1 MRQRIFT
8 PPGNRA
14 SPPGCTG
21 EATAMPKSIFPLY
34 PTDRLAALASA
45 NALRAIRE
53 GLLWTMPCLLVS
65 ALFLILS
72 VCARQL
78 GLPDGFADLL
88 AGIHRKLSGI
98 MPLLAGM
105 SIGYMLSIRHRL
117 PHLPTALL
125 CMSYVVI
132 AESLLAPYP
141 QTVSTFMLFI
151 AIVLPLATVPMMAW
165 LHRRG
170 WTRLAPDGLISEN
183 VRDTLNM
190 VVPGVLTAG
199 LVIVVLSAVLRIP
212 GVAQFNIP
220 LSVASLDNPFATG
233 ALVAALN
240 SLLWFFGI
248 HGFHAMAPIMDVL
261 DQATQLNA
269 TTAAAGYES
278 VYALNS
284 TLLGA
289 FVFIGGAGAT
299 LSLAAAILLFS
310 RSESLRLLAL
320 ASIPVSLLNVNE
332 ILLFGLPL
340 ILNPR
345 LLIPFI
351 LAPVSNVLIALAVV
365 QLGWMAPATVALPL
379 TSPVLFNAY
388 IGAGEHLGGVALQ
401 LLLVALGACIY
412 APYVVALERQR
423 KADATVYFKSLDTTF
438 PQLQEESLLYAHDPV
453 VATYTNRARRK
464 AEISRI
470 RAISEYDFYLEF
482 QPQVS
487 LRSGLCTGC
496 EALLRATGPEG
507 AQQAPLEFLRW
518 LAQADLMREVDLW
531 VARQAVLQCLT
542 WRAQGFTLPMT
553 INVTGGTLTS
563 AVFLDKLI
571 QVLEQAQGQVSVE
584 LTEDALVEDAQAL
597 HTAFSRLHDI
607 GARVYI
613 DDFGT
618 GYSALSYLHQFQIDA
633 VKIDRSFVLAQNHDR
648 GALVMSGLLR
658 FCEALNLQIIVE
670 GVETDKQLSAL
681 ASSAEIIVQGW
692 YYSKAVPGEHIVD
705 FARRRQQMPA
715 MPAHPSGAAA
725 T

>member
-1 MRQRIFT
+1 
-8 PPGNRA
+8 
-14 SPPGCTG
+14 
-21 EATAMPKSIFPLY
+21 MPKSIFPLY
-34 PTDRLAALASA
+34 PKDRLAALASA

-65 ALFLILS
+65 ALFLLLS

-78 GLPDGFADLL
+78 GLPDGIATLL
-88 AGIHRKLSGI
+88 ASLHRKLSGI
-98 MPLLAGM
+98 MPLMAGM

-125 CMSYVVI
+125 CLSYVVI
-132 AESLLAPYP
+132 AETLLAPYP
-141 QTVSTFMLFI
+141 QAASTLILFI
-151 AIVLPLATVPMMAW
+151 AIVSPLATVPLMAW
-165 LHRRG
+165 LHRRR

-190 VVPGVLTAG
+190 VVPGLLTAC
-199 LVIVVLSAVLRIP
+199 LVMALLSAVLRIP
-212 GVAQFNIP
+212 AVAQFNIP
-220 LSVASLDNPFATG
+220 LSVASLDNPFTTG

-248 HGFHAMAPIMDVL
+248 HGFHALAPIMEVL

-269 TTAAAGYES
+269 TTLAAGYES

-351 LAPVSNVLIALAVV
+351 LTPVSNVVIALAVV
-365 QLGWMAPATVALPL
+365 QLGWMPPAAVALPL

-401 LLLVALGACIY
+401 LLLVLLGACIY
-412 APYVVALERQR
+412 APYVIALERQR

-531 VARQAVLQCLT
+531 VARQAVRQCLA

-571 QVLEQAQGQVSVE
+571 RVLEQAQGQVSVE

-597 HTAFSRLHDI
+597 HIAFGRLHDI

-633 VKIDRSFVLAQNHDR
+633 VKIDRSFVLAQSHER

-670 GVETDKQLSAL
+670 GVETDRQLSAL
-681 ASSAEIIVQGW
+681 ESSAEIIVQGW

-705 FARRRQQMPA
+705 FARQRQQMPA
-715 MPAHPSGAAA
+715 APAHPPGAAA

>member
-1 MRQRIFT
+1 
-8 PPGNRA
+8 
-14 SPPGCTG
+14 
-21 EATAMPKSIFPLY
+21 MPKSVFLRY
-34 PTDRLAALASA
+34 PKDRLAALASA

-53 GLLWTMPCLLVS
+53 GLLWTLPCLLVS
-65 ALFLILS
+65 ALFLLLS
-72 VCARQL
+72 VCARLL
-78 GLPDGFADLL
+78 GLPDVIADLL
-88 AGIHRKLSGI
+88 AGAHRKLSAI

-125 CMSYVVI
+125 CLSYVVI

-141 QTVSTFMLFI
+141 RATSTLMLFI
-151 AIVLPLATVPMMAW
+151 AILSPLATVPLMAW
-165 LHRRG
+165 LRRRR
-170 WTRLAPDGLISEN
+170 WTQLAPDGLIGEN
-183 VRDTLNM
+183 VRDSLNM
-190 VVPGVLTAG
+190 IVPGLLTAG
-199 LVIVVLSAVLRIP
+199 LLMALLATALRIP
-212 GVAQFNIP
+212 AVAQFDIP
-220 LSVASLDNPFATG
+220 LSVASLDNPFASG
-233 ALVAALN
+233 ALIAALN

-248 HGFHAMAPIMDVL
+248 HGAHAMAPIMEVL

-278 VYALNS
+278 VYALNG

-289 FVFIGGAGAT
+289 FAFIGGSGAT
-299 LSLAAAILLFS
+299 LSLVVAILLFS

-345 LLIPFI
+345 LLLPFV
-351 LAPVSNVLIALAVV
+351 LAPVANVLIAVAVV
-365 QLGWMAPATVALPL
+365 QLGWLQPATVALPL

-388 IGAGEHLGGVALQ
+388 IGAGEHLGGIVLQ
-401 LLLVALGACIY
+401 LLLLGLGVCLY
-412 APYVVALERQR
+412 APCVIALERQR

-438 PQLQEESLLYAHDPV
+438 PQLQEESLLYAHDPL
-453 VATYTNRARRK
+453 ATTYANRARRR
-464 AEISRI
+464 AEVSRI

-487 LRSGLCTGC
+487 LRTGLCTGC

-507 AQQAPLEFLRW
+507 TQQAPLEFLRW

-531 VARQAVLQCLT
+531 VARQAVRQCLA

-553 INVTGGTLTS
+553 INVTSGTLTTP
-563 AVFLDKLI
+563 AFLDKLI
-571 QVLEQAQGQVSVE
+571 EVLEQAQGQVSVE

-597 HTAFSRLHDI
+597 HTAFSRLHGI

-633 VKIDRSFVLAQNHDR
+633 VKIDRSFVLAQSHDR

-670 GVETDKQLSAL
+670 GVETDVQLSAL
-681 ASSAEIIVQGW
+681 ESSAEIIVQGW
-692 YYSKAVPGEHIVD
+692 YYSKAVPGEHVVD

-715 MPAHPSGAAA
+715 APMQSEGAAA

>member
-1 MRQRIFT
+1 
-8 PPGNRA
+8 
-14 SPPGCTG
+14 
-21 EATAMPKSIFPLY
+21 MPKSIFPHY
-34 PTDRLAALASA
+34 PRDRLAALASA

-53 GLLWTMPCLLVS
+53 GLLWTLPCLLVS
-65 ALFLILS
+65 ALLLILS
-72 VCARQL
+72 VCARQF
-78 GLPDGFADLL
+78 GLPGDIADLL
-88 AGIHRKLSGI
+88 ANAHRKLSGI

-105 SIGYMLSIRHRL
+105 SVGYMLSIRHRL

-125 CMSYVVI
+125 CLSYVVI

-141 QTVSTFMLFI
+141 RAASTLLLFI
-151 AIVLPLATVPMMAW
+151 AILAPLAAVPLMAR
-165 LHRRG
+165 LHRRR
-170 WTRLAPDGLISEN
+170 WTQLAPDGLVGEN
-183 VRDTLNM
+183 VRDALNM
-190 VVPGVLTAG
+190 IVPGLLTAG
-199 LVIVVLSAVLRIP
+199 LLMAALSAALRIP
-212 GVAQFNIP
+212 AVAQFDIP
-220 LSVASLDNPFATG
+220 LSLASLDSPYTSG
-233 ALVAALN
+233 AAVAALN

-248 HGFHAMAPIMDVL
+248 HGAHAMAPIMDVL

-278 VYALNS
+278 VYALNG

-299 LSLAAAILLFS
+299 MSLALAILLFS
-310 RSESLRLLAL
+310 RSESLRVLAL

-345 LLIPFI
+345 LLLPFV
-351 LAPVSNVLIALAVV
+351 LTPVVNVLVALAVV
-365 QLGWMAPATVALPL
+365 QLGWMAPATVTLPL

-388 IGAGEHLGGVALQ
+388 LGAGEHLGGIVLQ
-401 LLLVALGACIY
+401 LLLVALGACFY
-412 APYVVALERQR
+412 APCVIALERQR
-423 KADATVYFKSLDTTF
+423 RADSTVYFKSLDTTF

-453 VATYTNRARRK
+453 ASTYANRARRR
-464 AEISRI
+464 AEVSRI

-487 LRSGLCTGC
+487 LRTGQCTGC

-518 LAQADLMREVDLW
+518 LAQADLMRDVDLW
-531 VARQAVLQCLT
+531 VARQAVRQCLA
-542 WRAQGFTLPMT
+542 WRTQGFTLPMT
-553 INVTGGTLTS
+553 INVTSGTLTS
-563 AVFLDKLI
+563 RECLDKLI
-571 QVLEQAQGQVSVE
+571 AVLEQAQGQVSVE
-584 LTEDALVEDAQAL
+584 LTEDALVEDADAL
-597 HTAFSRLHDI
+597 HTAFGRLHAI

-633 VKIDRSFVLAQNHDR
+633 VKIDRSFVLAQDHER

-670 GVETDKQLSAL
+670 GVETDGQLSAL
-681 ASSAEIIVQGW
+681 ASSAEIVVQGW
-692 YYSKAVPGEHIVD
+692 YYSKAMSGEHLVD

-715 MPAHPSGAAA
+715 MPAPLPGAAA

>member
-1 MRQRIFT
+1 
-8 PPGNRA
+8 
-14 SPPGCTG
+14 
-21 EATAMPKSIFPLY
+21 MPKSVFLRY
-34 PTDRLAALASA
+34 PKDRLAALASA

-53 GLLWTMPCLLVS
+53 GLLWTLPCLLVS
-65 ALFLILS
+65 ALFLLLS
-72 VCARQL
+72 VCARLL
-78 GLPDGFADLL
+78 GLPDVIADLL
-88 AGIHRKLSGI
+88 AGAHRKLSAI

-125 CMSYVVI
+125 CLSYVVI

-141 QTVSTFMLFI
+141 RATSTLMLFI
-151 AIVLPLATVPMMAW
+151 AILSPLATVPLMAW
-165 LHRRG
+165 LHRRR
-170 WTRLAPDGLISEN
+170 WTQLAPDGLIGEN
-183 VRDTLNM
+183 VRDSLNM
-190 VVPGVLTAG
+190 IVPGLLTAG
-199 LVIVVLSAVLRIP
+199 LLMALLATALRIP
-212 GVAQFNIP
+212 AVAQFDIP
-220 LSVASLDNPFATG
+220 LSVASLDNPFASG
-233 ALVAALN
+233 ALIAALN

-248 HGFHAMAPIMDVL
+248 HGAHAMAPIMEVL

-278 VYALNS
+278 VYALNG

-289 FVFIGGAGAT
+289 FAFIGGSGAT
-299 LSLAAAILLFS
+299 LSLVVAILLFS

-345 LLIPFI
+345 LLLPFV
-351 LAPVSNVLIALAVV
+351 LAPVANVLIAVAVV
-365 QLGWMAPATVALPL
+365 QLGWLQPATVALPL

-388 IGAGEHLGGVALQ
+388 IGAGEHLGGIVLQ
-401 LLLVALGACIY
+401 LLLLGLGVCLY
-412 APYVVALERQR
+412 APCVIALERQR

-438 PQLQEESLLYAHDPV
+438 PQLQEESLLYAHDPL
-453 VATYTNRARRK
+453 ATTYANRARRR
-464 AEISRI
+464 AEVSRI

-487 LRSGLCTGC
+487 LRTGLCTGC

-507 AQQAPLEFLRW
+507 TQQAPLEFLRW

-531 VARQAVLQCLT
+531 VARQAVRQCLA

-553 INVTGGTLTS
+553 INVTSGTLTTP
-563 AVFLDKLI
+563 AFLDKLI
-571 QVLEQAQGQVSVE
+571 EVLEQAQGQVSVE

-597 HTAFSRLHDI
+597 HTAFSRLHGI

-633 VKIDRSFVLAQNHDR
+633 VKIDRSFVLAQSHDR

-670 GVETDKQLSAL
+670 GVETDVQLSAL
-681 ASSAEIIVQGW
+681 ESSAEIIVQGW
-692 YYSKAVPGEHIVD
+692 YYSKAVPGEHVVD

-715 MPAHPSGAAA
+715 APMQSEGAAA

>member
-1 MRQRIFT
+1 M
-8 PPGNRA
+8 PP
-14 SPPGCTG
+14 
-21 EATAMPKSIFPLY
+21 
-34 PTDRLAALASA
+34 AA
-45 NALRAIRE
+45 
-53 GLLWTMPCLLVS
+53 
-65 ALFLILS
+65 
-72 VCARQL
+72 
-78 GLPDGFADLL
+78 
-88 AGIHRKLSGI
+88 
-98 MPLLAGM
+98 
-105 SIGYMLSIRHRL
+105 
-117 PHLPTALL
+117 
-125 CMSYVVI
+125 
-132 AESLLAPYP
+132 
-141 QTVSTFMLFI
+141 
-151 AIVLPLATVPMMAW
+151 
-165 LHRRG
+165 
-170 WTRLAPDGLISEN
+170 
-183 VRDTLNM
+183 
-190 VVPGVLTAG
+190 
-199 LVIVVLSAVLRIP
+199 
-212 GVAQFNIP
+212 
-220 LSVASLDNPFATG
+220 
-233 ALVAALN
+233 
-240 SLLWFFGI
+240 
-248 HGFHAMAPIMDVL
+248 
-261 DQATQLNA
+261 
-269 TTAAAGYES
+269 
-278 VYALNS
+278 
-284 TLLGA
+284 
-289 FVFIGGAGAT
+289 
-299 LSLAAAILLFS
+299 
-310 RSESLRLLAL
+310 
-320 ASIPVSLLNVNE
+320 
-332 ILLFGLPL
+332 
-340 ILNPR
+340 
-345 LLIPFI
+345 
-351 LAPVSNVLIALAVV
+351 
-365 QLGWMAPATVALPL
+365 VALPL

-401 LLLVALGACIY
+401 LLLVLLGACIY
-412 APYVVALERQR
+412 APYVIALERQR

-531 VARQAVLQCLT
+531 VARQAVRQCLA

-571 QVLEQAQGQVSVE
+571 RVLEQAQGQVSVE

-597 HTAFSRLHDI
+597 HIAFGRLHDI

-633 VKIDRSFVLAQNHDR
+633 VKIDRSFVLAQSHER

-670 GVETDKQLSAL
+670 GVETDRQLSAL
-681 ASSAEIIVQGW
+681 ESSAEIIVQGW

-705 FARRRQQMPA
+705 FARQRQQMPA
-715 MPAHPSGAAA
+715 APAHPPGAAA

>member
-1 MRQRIFT
+1 
-8 PPGNRA
+8 
-14 SPPGCTG
+14 
-21 EATAMPKSIFPLY
+21 MPKAVFPRY
-34 PTDRLAALASA
+34 PKDRLAALASA

-78 GLPDGFADLL
+78 GLSEGISDFL
-88 AGIHRKLSGI
+88 ASVYRRLSAV
-98 MPLLAGM
+98 MPLLAGA

-117 PHLPTALL
+117 AHLPTALL
-125 CMSYVVI
+125 CLSYVVI
-132 AESLLAPYP
+132 AEALLAPYP
-141 QTVSTFMLFI
+141 RASSTLMLFI
-151 AIVLPLATVPMMAW
+151 AIVSPLATVPLMAW
-165 LHRRG
+165 LHRRR

-190 VVPGVLTAG
+190 VVPGLLTAC
-199 LVIVVLSAVLRIP
+199 LVMALLSAALRIP
-212 GVAQFNIP
+212 AVAQFDIP
-220 LSVASLDNPFATG
+220 LSVASLDSPYTAG
-233 ALVAALN
+233 AAIAAVN

-261 DQATQLNA
+261 DQATRLNA

-289 FVFIGGAGAT
+289 FVFIGGSGAT
-299 LSLAAAILLFS
+299 LSLAVAILVFS
-310 RSESLRLLAL
+310 RSESLRMLAL
-320 ASIPVSLLNVNE
+320 ASVPVSLLNVNE

-345 LLIPFI
+345 LLVPFI
-351 LAPVSNVLIALAVV
+351 LAPVANVIVALAVV
-365 QLGWMAPATVALPL
+365 QWGWLPAATVALPF

-388 IGAGEHLGGVALQ
+388 VGAGEHLGGVVLQ
-401 LLLVALGACIY
+401 LLLVMLGACLY
-412 APYVVALERQR
+412 APCVIALERQR
-423 KADATVYFKSLDTTF
+423 KADATVYFRSLDTTF
-438 PQLQEESLLYAHDPV
+438 PRLQEESLLYANDPV
-453 VATYTNRARRK
+453 VTTHANRARRS

-487 LRSGLCTGC
+487 LRTGLCTGC

-507 AQQAPLEFLRW
+507 TQQAPLEFLRW

-531 VARQAVLQCLT
+531 VARQAVRQCLA

-571 QVLEQAQGQVSVE
+571 KVLEQAEGQVSVE

-597 HTAFSRLHDI
+597 HTAFGRLHGI

-633 VKIDRSFVLAQNHDR
+633 VKIDRSFVQAQGHDR

-670 GVETDKQLSAL
+670 GVETDAQLSAL

-692 YYSKAVPGEHIVD
+692 YYSKAMSGEHVMD
-705 FARRRQQMPA
+705 FARRRQA
-715 MPAHPSGAAA
+715 MPAVPAPPSQAPA